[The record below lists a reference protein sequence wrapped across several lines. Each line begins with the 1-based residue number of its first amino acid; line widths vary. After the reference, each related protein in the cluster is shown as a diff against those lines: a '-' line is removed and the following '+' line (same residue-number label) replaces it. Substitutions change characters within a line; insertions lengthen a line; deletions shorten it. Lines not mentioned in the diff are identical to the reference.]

1 MVMQNAILSPST
13 KLPKS
18 HLLYLEGLRGA
29 AALYVVMHHAMLRY
43 DIKPTSLPQKLLIA
57 CFNHGHFAVNL
68 FIVISGFSLMLPA
81 IRKEYEVDATDF
93 YKRRLRR
100 ILPPYYFALVFSVLM
115 IPLYSNTSSVWTDYD
130 SIKSFVLHVF
140 LINDFFS
147 SDVYTLNYSLWS
159 IPVECR
165 IYLFFPLLLLV
176 WKKAGSGIALTLA
189 FGLSA
194 ILGSVLIVLSK
205 YNSDINITTS
215 GVNPYIVL
223 FALGMLAADLSFSQS
238 KSAVK
243 AAKFPWTLL
252 LVLSSLVF
260 IAYKGKLQYNI
271 DVSSHMHDIIADIL
285 FGIVCFAL
293 LGVCANEKNKYTKFQ
308 FFQTFFSW
316 RPLVFMGIFSYS
328 IYLVHAPILQV
339 LYVHVMPVLKLTP
352 IYATVVLIIIGTVT
366 IVSFAYLF
374 FLAFEKPFLS
384 KKRKESITQTAVLAI
399 ENPAI

>member
-1 MVMQNAILSPST
+1 MSPST
-13 KLPKS
+13 RYHRS

-43 DIKPTSLPQKLLIA
+43 DIKPTSLAQKLLIA

-100 ILPPYYFALVFSVLM
+100 ILPPYYFALIFSVLM
-115 IPLYSNTSSVWTDYD
+115 IPLYSDTASIWNDYS

-176 WKKAGSGIALTLA
+176 WKKAGSGIAVTLA
-189 FGLSA
+189 LGLSV
-194 ILGSVLIVLSK
+194 ILGSVLIMLSR

-223 FALGMLAADLSFSQS
+223 FAMGMLAADLSFSKS

-243 AAKFPWTLL
+243 ALKIPWTLL
-252 LVLSSLVF
+252 LV
-260 IAYKGKLQYNI
+260 
-271 DVSSHMHDIIADIL
+271 VSSVMFIGFCCRTICSNAARSSFFPPSDIIY
-285 FGIVCFAL
+285 IVAIPVVKGC
-293 LGVCANEKNKYTKFQ
+293 KNRF
-308 FFQTFFSW
+308 
-316 RPLVFMGIFSYS
+316 
-328 IYLVHAPILQV
+328 
-339 LYVHVMPVLKLTP
+339 
-352 IYATVVLIIIGTVT
+352 
-366 IVSFAYLF
+366 
-374 FLAFEKPFLS
+374 
-384 KKRKESITQTAVLAI
+384 
-399 ENPAI
+399 